1 MHAGSART
9 RTSSGAS
16 LSEMVTPRLET
27 MAESSRFKKKV
38 HFGGTVWPRASLCS
52 RPVRVALGESGWL
65 AMEAMALCWV
75 CLRSSVFL
83 VVVFLQGRLSFP

>member
-1 MHAGSART
+1 MAARESLFPTRQGGAG
-9 RTSSGAS
+9 
-16 LSEMVTPRLET
+16 
-27 MAESSRFKKKV
+27 
-38 HFGGTVWPRASLCS
+38 
-52 RPVRVALGESGWL
+52 RVGWL